1 MDKKNRR
8 YLSVILI
15 LAVFLILAAAL
26 LGQYGWM
33 MNRSVDSGLDI
44 LEEAAF
50 EKKSVDPEGTDCLY
64 LWDSRDENSRV
75 FYDELT
81 QIFQDMKVDY
91 TKKDLKEESLPNLQD
106 YEVVTLGFTNYQD
119 NRDVILKAVEWMEEG
134 GELFVP
140 QVPENGSAYSW
151 MSSRIGVMNMGT
163 TYYKVSGIRIRDDF
177 MITGDSKDY
186 EIAYPFESALP
197 VELEEDCK
205 VHIVS
210 ADESQVPIL
219 WESQGKKG
227 HVVAVNLGHY
237 DKNVRGI
244 YAMAYSLLS
253 GYCVWPVINSCSF
266 YLDGFPFPLP
276 ADKNG
281 YITEVYGE
289 NVSTYD
295 FYVREWWNDLMAL
308 SGQFDIRYTAALLEN
323 NDNDVEPPY
332 QTKGSSNRYQY
343 FVSTLLEL
351 GGELGLY
358 GYNQQPLCLETSRLG
373 GGGQEKLPDYERELQ
388 LRYWNSVRDMVDG
401 LKEAE
406 RFQKELLEDT
416 MMQVYVPPANILSE
430 EGLEAL
436 KTALPSMRAV
446 AGSYLDS
453 GYAVGQEFKVDDTGM
468 IMTPRITSGGVF
480 GAQDKLRTLS
490 ELNLHYAASHAI
502 SPADVM
508 NPDAGAQLGWPV
520 MLENLKEYQQWLADA
535 ALGLRHQTGSETTA
549 AVQRFYYLQHEEE
562 DTKDG
567 LKIRLDNFQDEAW
580 MMVRFNDWQPD
591 EEKIKGADLIH
602 LTGNLYLM
610 EAKEPDIT
618 VERKDVR

>member
-1 MDKKNRR
+1 M
-8 YLSVILI
+8 
-15 LAVFLILAAAL
+15 
-26 LGQYGWM
+26 
-33 MNRSVDSGLDI
+33 
-44 LEEAAF
+44 
-50 EKKSVDPEGTDCLY
+50 
-64 LWDSRDENSRV
+64 
-75 FYDELT
+75 
-81 QIFQDMKVDY
+81 
-91 TKKDLKEESLPNLQD
+91 
-106 YEVVTLGFTNYQD
+106 
-119 NRDVILKAVEWMEEG
+119 
-134 GELFVP
+134 
-140 QVPENGSAYSW
+140 
-151 MSSRIGVMNMGT
+151 
-163 TYYKVSGIRIRDDF
+163 
-177 MITGDSKDY
+177 
-186 EIAYPFESALP
+186 
-197 VELEEDCK
+197 
-205 VHIVS
+205 
-210 ADESQVPIL
+210 
-219 WESQGKKG
+219 
-227 HVVAVNLGHY
+227 
-237 DKNVRGI
+237 
-244 YAMAYSLLS
+244 
-253 GYCVWPVINSCSF
+253 
-266 YLDGFPFPLP
+266 
-276 ADKNG
+276 
-281 YITEVYGE
+281 
-289 NVSTYD
+289 
-295 FYVREWWNDLMAL
+295 
-308 SGQFDIRYTAALLEN
+308 
-323 NDNDVEPPY
+323 EPPY

-373 GGGQEKLPDYERELQ
+373 KEGQEKLPDYERELQ

-535 ALGLRHQTGSETTA
+535 ALGLRHQTGSEAAA